1 MISGTSPS
9 NGKVVVAATDDGNVG
24 GCHDTEDKVPGYE
37 HDAKNASP
45 KKRKQATAP
54 KLIDYNKR
62 HLERNLS
69 ANQYVQMFL
78 KGLRNDSEFR
88 HYMSRAMTE
97 SGVSR
102 NKTVFVTFKQR
113 FV

>member
-1 MISGTSPS
+1 MMVMLA
-9 NGKVVVAATDDGNVG
+9 VVTIL
-24 GCHDTEDKVPGYE
+24 
-37 HDAKNASP
+37 KNASP

-78 KGLRNDSEFR
+78 KGLKNDSEFR
-88 HYMSRAMTE
+88 HYMSQAMTE
-97 SGVSR
+97 S
-102 NKTVFVTFKQR
+102 VFQEIRQFL
-113 FV
+113 